1 MFIKICG
8 ITSLADAR
16 LVAQAGANAIGL
28 NFYSPSPRS
37 IGIEAAREIV
47 QSIPPYVDP
56 VGLFVNLPPA
66 EIREAAQ
73 TLGIRTLQLHG
84 DISPEL
90 VAELREFSVM
100 PAFSLSDE
108 DSILKILEFVSA
120 CDRLGRV
127 PCAILLD
134 AHSPEK
140 FGGTGQ
146 VAPWPLARTLVER
159 CPVPVT
165 LAGGLTPKNVAE
177 AVRTVR
183 PWGVYVASGVEVA
196 PGRKEAYRVRKFVEE
211 VRNANARTTR
221 R

>member
-16 LVAQAGANAIGL
+16 LVTEVGANAIGL

-37 IGIEAAREIV
+37 IAIEAAREIV
-47 QSIPPYVDP
+47 QSIPPYVDA
-56 VGLFVNLPPA
+56 VGLFVNQSPA
-66 EIREAAQ
+66 EIREVAHAIG
-73 TLGIRTLQLHG
+73 LRTLQLHG

-90 VAELREFSVM
+90 VAELGEFSVVS
-100 PAFSLSDE
+100 AFSLPPAGDLSG
-108 DSILKILEFVSA
+108 ILEFVA
-120 CDRLGRV
+120 GCERLGRM
-127 PCAILLD
+127 PCAILVD
-134 AHSPEK
+134 AYSSEK

-146 VAPWPLARTLVER
+146 VAPWPLARSVVER

-183 PWGVYVASGVEVA
+183 PWGVDVASGVEVA
-196 PGRKEAYRVRKFVEE
+196 PGRKEAYKVRKFVEE
-211 VRNANARTTR
+211 VRKASVPAGKR
-221 R
+221 